1 MSLEFGRSMKP
12 RLISY
17 TKPCIPEVDTPV
29 DLIAF
34 CARVSNP
41 ANQLNKDTADRL
53 VRYLIRHRHWS
64 PLEMVDA
71 TFEIETTRDITRQ
84 LIRHRSF
91 VFQEFSQ
98 RYAEAQGYRLS
109 EARLQDEKNRQNSLP
124 CIDEE
129 LQEWWEAAQR
139 EVIDLCDVRYREALG
154 RGIAKELARK
164 ILPEG
169 LTLSRVY
176 MKGSLRSWIHYCGLR
191 GGNGT
196 QREHVEIAVDIAR
209 IISEIFPLPDLTP
222 DEYSNN

>member
-1 MSLEFGRSMKP
+1 MSLEFWRSMKP
-12 RLISY
+12 KLISY

-139 EVIDLCDVRYREALG
+139 EVIDLCDARYREALG

-196 QREHVEIAVDIAR
+196 QREHMEIAVDIAR
-209 IISEIFPLPDLTP
+209 IISEIFPLPDLMP

>member
-1 MSLEFGRSMKP
+1 MKP
-12 RLISY
+12 KLISY

-71 TFEIETTRDITRQ
+71 TFEIEATRDITRQ
-84 LIRHRSF
+84 IIRHRSF

-98 RYAEAQGYRLS
+98 RYAEAYGYRLS
-109 EARLQDEKNRQNSLP
+109 KARLQDEKNRQNSLP

-129 LQEWWEAAQR
+129 LQEWWEATQR
-139 EVIDLCDVRYREALG
+139 EVIDLCDLRYREALK
-154 RGIAKELARK
+154 RGIARELARK

-196 QREHVEIAVDIAR
+196 QQEHMEIAVDIAR
-209 IISEIFPLPDLTP
+209 IISEIFPLPDLTSG
-222 DEYSNN
+222 EYSNN